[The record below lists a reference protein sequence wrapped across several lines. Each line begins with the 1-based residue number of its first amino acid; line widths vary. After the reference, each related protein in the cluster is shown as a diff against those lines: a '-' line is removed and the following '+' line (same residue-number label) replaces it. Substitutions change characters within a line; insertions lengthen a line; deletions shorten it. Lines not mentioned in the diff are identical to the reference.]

1 MASTLRPIAHD
12 DRLSLVEHLDEL
24 RTRLIICVVAFVVAL
39 GLCLWQSDA
48 ILNIVNQPLEQATKH
63 RVASDPLEQAAIYQR
78 DVGHALSLMVPV
90 LRDAARNAKTP
101 EERARAEAAAE
112 AAVRAAS
119 AVPKSTARRPVTLGV
134 GEPFTA
140 TFRVAASAAILL
152 ILPLLLYEAYAFV
165 LPAFSPRERQV
176 ALPAMLLVPFLFIA
190 GVCFA
195 YFLALPKA
203 ISFLQNFNADQFD
216 ILIQA
221 RDLYSFSIMV
231 MGVMGLLF
239 QVPIGIVALTRTGIL
254 TTAQLRAGRR
264 YALLIIAVIAM
275 LLPGQDPVT
284 MLIMMVPLIVLYEGS
299 ILVSALLDRR
309 AARAERRAAAEGD
322 EPDTV
327 LEPLDTEDR

>member
-24 RTRLIICVVAFVVAL
+24 RTRLIISVAAFVVAL

-48 ILNIVNQPLEQATKH
+48 ILDIVNHPLQTATAH
-63 RVASDPLEQAAIYQR
+63 RVANDPLEQAASYQR
-78 DVGHALSLMVPV
+78 DVGRALSLMVPV

-101 EERARAEAAAE
+101 AERTRAEAAAA
-112 AAVRAAS
+112 AAVVAARS
-119 AVPKSTARRPVTLGV
+119 VPQATARRPVTLGV

-140 TFRVAASAAILL
+140 TFRVAASAAVLL
-152 ILPLLLYEAYAFV
+152 ILPLLLYQAYAFV

-176 ALPAMLLVPFLFIA
+176 ALPAMLLVPFLFVA
-190 GVCFA
+190 GVAFA

-254 TTAQLRAGRR
+254 STGQLRSGRR

-284 MLIMMVPLIVLYEGS
+284 MLIMMVPLVVLYEGS

-322 EPDTV
+322 EPDTE